1 MCTCLTSSYCHLCPC
16 AARFSAP
23 QAADHRHRH
32 VHCTGRSVHTQRLR
46 PVPCLKGMRH
56 HVTATMQQ
64 NQLQERLSVHLTS
77 SSPLDK
83 LRYSQ
88 HIEYNSAQHE
98 ERYVPGRAQTHPSQR
113 GPTHRQWKGPR
124 GQPMTGLPRDWP
136 PPRGIPQIQSCVA
149 MPSPSQALEDRVRGV
164 AATQTQKY
172 ASERRTGDGAGECLA
187 RAGHRSV
194 WQDGGGRV
202 SRLEHRPLA
211 HAGKVPGSQPSILR
225 ATSVAAAGRFG
236 ALPMAP
242 QVIRANRP
250 YNYIRTC
257 KWLYCNCSVTQPH
270 PSRLYR
276 VGPPCNQRN
285 VDGGRCGPD
294 MRFLT
299 QPHAGAGFRG
309 SRTQLRK
316 CKQASQP
323 HC

>member
-1 MCTCLTSSYCHLCPC
+1 LCTCLTSSYCHLCPC

-83 LRYSQ
+83 LQYSQ

-98 ERYVPGRAQTHPSQR
+98 ERYVPGRAQTAPSQR

-202 SRLEHRPLA
+202 SRLEHRPLQPYGNRTA
-211 HAGKVPGSQPSILR
+211 IQTRYRASPTQEHQCGGGQRRIKGSGQ
-225 ATSVAAAGRFG
+225 
-236 ALPMAP
+236 
-242 QVIRANRP
+242 
-250 YNYIRTC
+250 
-257 KWLYCNCSVTQPH
+257 
-270 PSRLYR
+270 
-276 VGPPCNQRN
+276 
-285 VDGGRCGPD
+285 
-294 MRFLT
+294 
-299 QPHAGAGFRG
+299 FRG
-309 SRTQLRK
+309 AVRIQE
-316 CKQASQP
+316 AF
-323 HC
+323 